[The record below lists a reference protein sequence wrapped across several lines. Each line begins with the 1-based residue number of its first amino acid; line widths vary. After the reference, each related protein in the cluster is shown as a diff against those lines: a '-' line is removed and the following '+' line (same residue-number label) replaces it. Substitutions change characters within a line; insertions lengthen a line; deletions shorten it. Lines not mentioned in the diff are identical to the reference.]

1 MRVKPESAVNG
12 KRQCRTVSF
21 SVAALLFS
29 FLLFFFLCFFSFAFL
44 LLWIALASLCCS
56 WLLIVTPQAPKSP
69 PDRPPDHPQAAQ
81 DHPKTTP
88 RPPFGPSWPLLRTT
102 NLFCFFG
109 GRFLL
114 QLGWEPFWIIKIW
127 ISVVFCFMLRFASPC
142 FVMFWFAV
150 LRFAL
155 LCFASLIV
163 AFFGL
168 LLFAALC
175 CFKVVKKLQICL
187 ASLCFAVLCYVL
199 ICCVSLCFASRC
211 FFDFFHKKRSE
222 TATFREILGSNA

>member
-1 MRVKPESAVNG
+1 MNG

-102 NLFCFFG
+102 NLFCFFWG
-109 GRFLL
+109 SIFAPTWLRAILNNQNLNFCSFLL
-114 QLGWEPFWIIKIW
+114 Y
-127 ISVVFCFMLRFASPC
+127 
-142 FVMFWFAV
+142 
-150 LRFAL
+150 
-155 LCFASLIV
+155 
-163 AFFGL
+163 
-168 LLFAALC
+168 
-175 CFKVVKKLQICL
+175 
-187 ASLCFAVLCYVL
+187 ASLCFAVFCYVL
-199 ICCVSLCFASRC
+199 ICCASLCFASRC